1 VPSTDTNSVEQAV
14 LSADQMARA
23 QRYPLV
29 SILIPTYNYVAYV
42 EQAVASAVAQTYP
55 NVEVVVND
63 NCSTDGAWELLSE
76 RFGAEPRVRLS
87 RNATNLGM
95 NANFERVLELARGEY
110 VMWLSSD
117 DFLFPTHVE
126 QLAARFAS
134 DPSLDV
140 VYGNTYFARDDGVV
154 HAVRAMT
161 GQFPVDYVDARDEL
175 VENFTTVCP
184 VCFPCMLLRRSVLAE
199 PGIWRDPDATEIAG
213 DWEIVM
219 RLALA
224 GKRFAYIARPSM
236 AIRMH
241 AGQSSGAE
249 YHASGQNLL
258 EFASFVERYLD
269 HPEFVRRMHGREI
282 GVAALL
288 AVLHRDSMGRNGGI
302 SPLDE
307 EQQARLR
314 TLQERLLTRAVT
326 YEPARV
332 RESRISVVI
341 EAAAPPPLVLRSI
354 ESLSAQRW
362 EGWELVVVDH
372 GPIPLESLLR
382 ALPVW
387 ERTSYVRMEGGPL
400 LPGAAR
406 NFGLR
411 MIRGEY
417 VAFLEPGNRFSPEH
431 LATAVETIARAGTQA
446 SAAAVRLVLEFAN
459 TQGIVSERLGEIA
472 PFGGADEADVA
483 LLAVAP
489 AIPLD
494 ALVVYRGVFD
504 RLGYFNANLPLLDDW
519 DFALRLARGTPLA
532 LTHAVTLDA
541 SARLGLAGQRL
552 NERLAQVL
560 PALDAIYAAY
570 SVEADVAE
578 QRRMHRADLAAAL
591 ASAGEKTAT
600 TRGLAEFAAALAGRA
615 LAFPVAG

>member
-1 VPSTDTNSVEQAV
+1 MRSTDTNSVEQTV
-14 LSADQMARA
+14 PSADRVARA

-55 NVEVVVND
+55 NVEVVVSD
-63 NCSTDGAWELLSE
+63 NGSTDGAWELLSE
-76 RFGAEPRVRLS
+76 RFGAEPRVRLF
-87 RNATNLGM
+87 RNPTNLGM
-95 NANFERVLELARGEY
+95 SVNFQRVLELARGEF
-110 VMWLSSD
+110 VMWFSSD

-134 DPSLDV
+134 DPTLDV
-140 VYGNTYFARDDGVV
+140 VYGNTYFAREDGVV
-154 HAVRAMT
+154 YAIRAMT

-184 VCFPCMLLRRSVLAE
+184 VCFPCMLMRRSLLDE
-199 PGIWRDPDATEIAG
+199 PGIWRGPDAPELAR
-213 DWEIVM
+213 DWELVM

-224 GKRFAYIARPSM
+224 GKRFAYVARPSM

-241 AGQSSGAE
+241 AGQSSGVE

-258 EFASFVERYLD
+258 EFAGFVERYLD
-269 HPEFVRRMHGREI
+269 HPEFVRRMRGREI

-288 AVLHRDSMGRNGGI
+288 AVLLRDSTARHGGT
-302 SPLDE
+302 SPLDQA
-307 EQQARLR
+307 QQTWLR
-314 TLQERLLTRAVT
+314 GLQERLLTRAVT

-332 RESRISVVI
+332 RESQISVVI

-354 ESLSAQRW
+354 ESVLAQRCEAW
-362 EGWELVVVDH
+362 QLVVVDH

-382 ALPVW
+382 ALPSW
-387 ERTSYVRMEGGPL
+387 ERTAYVRLDGGSL

-406 NFGLR
+406 NLGLR
-411 MIRGEY
+411 MVRGEY
-417 VAFLEPGNRFSPEH
+417 VAFLEPGNRFTPEH

-446 SAAAVRLVLEFAN
+446 SAAAVRLVLEFADS
-459 TQGIVSERLGEIA
+459 QGIIAERLGEIA
-472 PFGGADEADVA
+472 PFGGNDEADLA

-504 RLGYFNANLPLLDDW
+504 RVGYFNANLPLLDDW
-519 DFALRLARGTPLA
+519 DFALRLARGTPVA
-532 LTHAVTLDA
+532 LTHVVTLDA
-541 SARLGLAGQRL
+541 SVRLGLAGQRL
-552 NERLAQVL
+552 SERLAQVL

-570 SVEADVAE
+570 AVDANVAE

-591 ASAGEKTAT
+591 TNVGEKTST